1 MDEVTPNVQY
11 MYKNLNHKDG
21 KWMLS
26 VIDVFL
32 IHYTSVW
39 ENVWLM
45 NEDLS
50 NLNYKVVN
58 HSQI

>member
-21 KWMLS
+21 KWMFS